1 MTAPQ
6 CRKVLIGALW
16 WTACVLG
23 CGGMLAQTSGSS
35 AASKSTAAHVRAPGW
50 WPTKGDRSRTE
61 YVGATECAGCHS
73 TESEDFGNSAMA
85 HAATPAPDSSPLRQ
99 HDHLTFQIGDY
110 DYRIDTSGGK
120 SIFTVSQ
127 GETSHSDSL
136 LWGFGAGRI
145 AQTYVYQESG
155 NFHEAH
161 LSFYT
166 ALQALDVTPGHPRTQ
181 PPNVVEG
188 AGRLIPADE
197 ARRCF
202 GCHTTASST
211 KNQFDPRN
219 LVPGVSC
226 EQCHGPGAAHVAAA
240 KAGNYKLALQ
250 SILNP
255 AHLNPVES
263 VDFCGACHRTH
274 QDVLLDSPA
283 RIGRLNV
290 RFAPYRLENS
300 QCWKAGRGDARITC
314 LTCHD
319 PHQPLVVDPAAYD
332 SKCLQCHVA
341 AGEKKNAGDHRT
353 ACPTGVKLCVTCHM
367 PKFTNPG
374 FHFTFTDHW
383 IRIAPPGSP
392 LPD

>member
-1 MTAPQ
+1 MMHGNVRCLVPLVTAW
-6 CRKVLIGALW
+6 VL
-16 WTACVLG
+16 ACS
-23 CGGMLAQTSGSS
+23 GMLAQSNGPGVS
-35 AASKSTAAHVRAPGW
+35 SKSTAARVRAPGW
-50 WPTKGDRSRTE
+50 WPTKGDRSRNE
-61 YVGATECAGCHS
+61 YAGAAECAECHS
-73 TESEDFGNSAMA
+73 TESEDFAGTAMA
-85 HAATPAPDSSPLRQ
+85 HAATPASDSTMLRQ
-99 HDHLTFQIGDY
+99 HDHLGFQIGAY
-110 DYRIDTSGGK
+110 SYQIDTSGGK
-120 SIFTVSQ
+120 SILTVRQ
-127 GETSHSDSL
+127 GEASHSDSL
-136 LWGFGAGRI
+136 LWAFGAGRI
-145 AQTYVYQESG
+145 AQTYVYEENG
-155 NFHEAH
+155 NFYEAH

-166 ALQALDVTPGHPRTQ
+166 APQALDVTPGHPRTP

-202 GCHTTASST
+202 GCHTTASTT
-211 KNQFDPRN
+211 KNQFDPGK
-219 LVPGVSC
+219 LVPGVTC

-240 KAGNYKLALQ
+240 RAGNYKLALQ

-255 AHLNPVES
+255 AHLSPVES

-274 QDVLLDSPA
+274 QDVLLDSPTS
-283 RIGRLNV
+283 IGRLNV

-300 QCWKAGRGDARITC
+300 RCWKAGRGDARITC

-319 PHQPLVVDPAAYD
+319 PHQPLAEDPAAYD

-341 AGEKKNAGDHRT
+341 AGMKQSSDDHRT
-353 ACPTGVKLCVTCHM
+353 ACPTGVQLCVTCHM

-383 IRIAPPGSP
+383 IRIAPPGAT